1 MIQWHLIL
9 EGRCPS
15 HLNMEQD
22 SALFESVRQGKFTGA
37 LRIYNW
43 DEPAVTVGHH
53 QKRFQC
59 ADKSLTIPVLRR
71 PTGGGAVL
79 HGDDITFSISAPRKG
94 PFAEGVIQCCT
105 AVSEIFALALKKCG
119 LHTHIR
125 GDGTAFSSV
134 CFMRSSPAELCI
146 DDAKILGLALLRTKE
161 HVLIQGVLP
170 LTTDHA
176 LAERV
181 FGRLQTPSAHD
192 LSGLAPSFSRDVLVE
207 GLTEAFASQLDIA
220 LHTG

>member
-1 MIQWHLIL
+1 MTQWHLVL

-15 HLNMEQD
+15 RLNMEQD
-22 SALFESVRQGKFTGA
+22 SALFESVRHGKFTGA

-53 QKRFQC
+53 QKRFQPW
-59 ADKSLTIPVLRR
+59 DKSLVIPVLRR

-79 HGDDITFSISAPRKG
+79 HNNDITFSLSAPRKG

-105 AVSEIFALALKKCG
+105 AVSELFAHALNKCG
-119 LHTHIR
+119 IHAVIR
-125 GDGTAFSSV
+125 GDGTAFSPV

-146 DDAKILGLALLRTKE
+146 GDAKILGMALLRTRD

-170 LTTDHA
+170 MSTDHA
-176 LAERV
+176 LEERV
-181 FGRLQTPSAHD
+181 FGRIQTPAVHGI
-192 LSGLAPSFSRDVLVE
+192 SGHAPSFSRDVLVE
-207 GLTEAFASQLDIA
+207 GLIEAFASHLEIDLNA
-220 LHTG
+220 